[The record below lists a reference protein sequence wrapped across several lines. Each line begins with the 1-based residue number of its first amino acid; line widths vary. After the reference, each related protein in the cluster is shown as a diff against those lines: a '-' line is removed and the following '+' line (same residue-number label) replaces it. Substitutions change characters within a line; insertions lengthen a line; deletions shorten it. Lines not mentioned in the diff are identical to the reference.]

1 MTFLNIK
8 PIAWA
13 FSLTTLG
20 TEMLNSVFSFY
31 YVKLFLHLYKVS
43 EVAFYQAQVR
53 RSPCCSFTLEK
64 LLLLVVPHD
73 FPKS

>member
-1 MTFLNIK
+1 
-8 PIAWA
+8 
-13 FSLTTLG
+13 
-20 TEMLNSVFSFY
+20 MLNSVFSFY

-53 RSPCCSFTLEK
+53 WSPCRPFTLGK
-64 LLLLVVPHD
+64 LLLLVVPCD